1 MLRHNQSD
9 TITVFKI
16 FFLFDFLSI
25 YLSYN
30 SWCPS
35 PSVYIPW
42 YHIQNSQIL
51 NCIAECI
58 TSTSQITGVSQ
69 SFNFRQF
76 TDLDTELIKWIEL
89 LSSLLKIIDK
99 GCQIVEHFQSNYGGL
114 YYNYLKQRCQKPGSS
129 IHIAFYKDSI
139 PSHCMGVRKRENTIE
154 YYIDFINYG
163 NLVRKCLYL

>member
-1 MLRHNQSD
+1 MKIYISFLYLC
-9 TITVFKI
+9 ITNGLHVI
-16 FFLFDFLSI
+16 TPIMPTI

-35 PSVYIPW
+35 PSVYISW

-69 SFNFRQF
+69 GLDFRQF

-99 GCQIVEHFQSNYGGL
+99 GCQIVEHFQSNYGML
-114 YYNYLKQRCQKPGSS
+114 YYNYLKQRCQ
-129 IHIAFYKDSI
+129 
-139 PSHCMGVRKRENTIE
+139 NTILHSIKIPFPHTVWVSE
-154 YYIDFINYG
+154 KGKILLSII
-163 NLVRKCLYL
+163 LIL